1 MNPVFLDTTGPLIA
15 AAMYAAATLTL
26 WRAAKSGSGGARN
39 VALGITAAAAVLHAL
54 LDYHTW
60 MGRPLAQI
68 DVTAALSLC
77 TLVVVAIWASTL
89 ARSDTVFETG
99 LFALPIAAAANVLG
113 WMLPAPDVGANA
125 TQADVPVGAVIH
137 VVSSVLA
144 FGLLCLAGVYA
155 GLVLAVDHSLKRHE
169 LGPRIRNLPPLDKL
183 EGFLFGLVATG
194 FVVLTIALAS
204 GLLYVD
210 NLMAQHLV
218 HKTVLACMAW
228 LVFGALLMGRW
239 LRGWRG
245 ATAVRLSLA
254 GIGLLLLSYFGS
266 KLVLEVILGRS
277 WYA

>member
-1 MNPVFLDTTGPLIA
+1 MSPVFLDTIGPLIA
-15 AAMYAAATLTL
+15 AALYVAATVAL
-26 WRAAKSGSGGARN
+26 WRATTSGSAGARK
-39 VALGITAAAAVLHAL
+39 VAFGITAAAAVLHVFL
-54 LDYHTW
+54 VYHTW

-68 DVTAALSLC
+68 DGTTTLTLC
-77 TLVVVAIWASTL
+77 SLVVVAIWASTL
-89 ARSDTVFETG
+89 ARAEAVFETG
-99 LFALPIAAAANVLG
+99 LFVLPIAAAANVLD
-113 WMLPAPDVGANA
+113 WMLPAQGVELNA
-125 TQADVPVGAVIH
+125 TQAEAPVGALIH

-144 FGLLCLAGVYA
+144 FGLLSLAGVYA

-169 LGPRIRNLPPLDKL
+169 LAPRIRNLPPLDKL
-183 EGFLFGLVATG
+183 EGLLFGLVATG
-194 FVVLTIALAS
+194 FAVLTIALAS

-218 HKTVLACMAW
+218 HKTVLAFMAW

-245 ATAVRLSLA
+245 ATAVRLTLA